1 MQSEPYFES
10 DLWKDANSIAIKKL
24 FSWLWRC
31 TFPSFPIVAK
41 NVQSKSSVISV
52 NLLRQQVNCGNSL
65 SLHQPTSNRSH
76 RKEHSRNLSVNLFP
90 LISIETGS
98 ANVMKLFSVMS
109 SVSRNVSVVL
119 GWNQMLSGII
129 QCPTVVAASVTKGTN
144 LIINVFV
151 FPFSTKS

>member
-1 MQSEPYFES
+1 MIMQSEPYFES
-10 DLWKDANSIAIKKL
+10 DLWKDAIKKP

-31 TFPSFPIVAK
+31 TFPLLLIVAK

-52 NLLRQQVNCGNSL
+52 NLLRQQVNCRNSL
-65 SLHQPTSNRSH
+65 SLHQPTSNRSY

-90 LISIETGS
+90 LISMETGS

-119 GWNQMLSGII
+119 GWNQMSGLI
-129 QCPTVVAASVTKGTN
+129 QCQTVVAASVTKGTN